1 MSQTNRLLC
10 LFLGLLLFP
19 TGVYGQDKSGFTQLF
34 NGKDLI
40 GWEGNSEYWSVRD
53 GVIVAKSTKNIAQN
67 GLLWSSLEVKDFY
80 LALDVRLTPH
90 DRHGGI
96 QFRSKPDKGLSR
108 ATGYQADMGQVAE
121 HGNLWGR
128 LYDEGGRG
136 KLDWNTHGANV
147 VKPGEWNRY
156 EILAVGHRIWSA
168 VNGTLCTAIEDPS
181 GQLSGRIG
189 LTIAQGP
196 AKSVQYRI
204 LDFSHDPAVKL
215 AGLDE
220 KQLITKLR
228 KPGTNELVMVNDI
241 DKARNA
247 AAAFHVPEGL
257 SVGVFAAKPQLVNP
271 IAICLD
277 EQGRVYVAEEHRFLA
292 GTPENRTHNFMLED
306 DLQITTLADRLA
318 MQKKWAGKFDKGSDW
333 FTQKSDIVR
342 LLEDKDGDG
351 QADESRVFADGFDG
365 PLDGLGSGLI
375 ARDGK
380 VWYTCIPNLWL
391 LEDKDGD
398 GKADHKESLLTG
410 FGVNAGFYGHDLH
423 GLAWG
428 VDGKL
433 YFSVGDRGA
442 HVVTKEGTT
451 ISNPRRGAVYRCNPD
466 GTELERIHQGL
477 RNPQELA
484 FDQYG
489 NLFADD
495 NNCDKG
501 DHSRLVYVVPG
512 GDSGWNMAYQT
523 ISEPYLTGPWHA
535 EGMWHLEHD
544 LQPAFIVPPVGKIGS
559 GPSGFVFSSGT
570 SLPSRYRNH
579 FFYCNYS
586 SGVESFA
593 VKTQGAGFTIEDH
606 HDFCKPIK
614 ASDVDFGYDGKM
626 YIAEYP
632 TSPFNRSNSGGRIYT
647 IFDQTRLSD
656 PVILETRTL
665 FQEGFGH
672 RTPEELASLLHH
684 HDMRVRLRAQFTLAK
699 RGNESIENFTEIAIG
714 DDNQFAR
721 LHAIWGLGQIGRTD
735 PQALV
740 PVLALLKD
748 EDSEIRAQSA
758 RVLGDAHYDPAASA
772 IVELLVD
779 VNSRVRFLAA
789 LALGSLQYRG
799 ACDSI
804 ISMLRENDGEDRYLT
819 HAGVVALELIGDR
832 EFVQKWAN
840 DKSAAVRMVILIVQR
855 RWSDPRIV
863 QFLDDAQLA
872 IVAEAARA
880 INDLPLVMGREKL
893 ANLATRF
900 KNASGT
906 NVVPLMRRIINA
918 NLQLGSRT
926 HVEAVVGIATSVKQP
941 MVIRTEAVSALSV
954 WQGPTK
960 RDRVTGFWQPIAARD
975 RSTVQDVV
983 ENSASKLLATTSA
996 KLLVDVTKLLT
1007 KLEVKTD
1014 DHVFAA
1020 WVSDSSRSTDVRIAA
1035 LRLLDTRKYGKFSE
1049 IIDTLLVT
1057 DQADLRAEAR
1067 DLLASRDEVRAALI
1081 FSNLLDDPNS
1091 EISEK
1096 QRAITALARLKSP
1109 PAGQT
1114 LDDWANRLRQGKAPA
1129 SLQLDLIESFTA
1141 SPNASREAA
1150 MRQFNLSFDE
1160 SDPLAAY
1167 RIALTGGN
1175 AKNGRDIFVGH
1186 VAAQCIR
1193 CHKVDNAGGSAGPDL
1208 SNLASPERNLDRRY
1222 LLESIVSPNA
1232 KIAKGFGTVII
1243 ALDSGKIIA
1252 GTIKEEDA
1260 LTLTI
1265 ITPENKMIRIDRENI
1280 EAQSTTTSTMP
1291 EMTKTLTLREI
1302 RDLVE
1307 YLSILGENNSI
1318 DKCW

>member
-1 MSQTNRLLC
+1 
-10 LFLGLLLFP
+10 
-19 TGVYGQDKSGFTQLF
+19 
-34 NGKDLI
+34 
-40 GWEGNSEYWSVRD
+40 
-53 GVIVAKSTKNIAQN
+53 
-67 GLLWSSLEVKDFY
+67 
-80 LALDVRLTPH
+80 
-90 DRHGGI
+90 
-96 QFRSKPDKGLSR
+96 
-108 ATGYQADMGQVAE
+108 
-121 HGNLWGR
+121 
-128 LYDEGGRG
+128 
-136 KLDWNTHGANV
+136 
-147 VKPGEWNRY
+147 
-156 EILAVGHRIWSA
+156 
-168 VNGTLCTAIEDPS
+168 
-181 GQLSGRIG
+181 
-189 LTIAQGP
+189 
-196 AKSVQYRI
+196 
-204 LDFSHDPAVKL
+204 
-215 AGLDE
+215 
-220 KQLITKLR
+220 
-228 KPGTNELVMVNDI
+228 
-241 DKARNA
+241 
-247 AAAFHVPEGL
+247 
-257 SVGVFAAKPQLVNP
+257 
-271 IAICLD
+271 
-277 EQGRVYVAEEHRFLA
+277 
-292 GTPENRTHNFMLED
+292 
-306 DLQITTLADRLA
+306 
-318 MQKKWAGKFDKGSDW
+318 
-333 FTQKSDIVR
+333 
-342 LLEDKDGDG
+342 
-351 QADESRVFADGFDG
+351 
-365 PLDGLGSGLI
+365 
-375 ARDGK
+375 
-380 VWYTCIPNLWL
+380 
-391 LEDKDGD
+391 
-398 GKADHKESLLTG
+398 
-410 FGVNAGFYGHDLH
+410 
-423 GLAWG
+423 
-428 VDGKL
+428 
-433 YFSVGDRGA
+433 
-442 HVVTKEGTT
+442 
-451 ISNPRRGAVYRCNPD
+451 
-466 GTELERIHQGL
+466 
-477 RNPQELA
+477 
-484 FDQYG
+484 
-489 NLFADD
+489 
-495 NNCDKG
+495 
-501 DHSRLVYVVPG
+501 
-512 GDSGWNMAYQT
+512 
-523 ISEPYLTGPWHA
+523 
-535 EGMWHLEHD
+535 
-544 LQPAFIVPPVGKIGS
+544 
-559 GPSGFVFSSGT
+559 
-570 SLPSRYRNH
+570 
-579 FFYCNYS
+579 
-586 SGVESFA
+586 
-593 VKTQGAGFTIEDH
+593 
-606 HDFCKPIK
+606 
-614 ASDVDFGYDGKM
+614 
-626 YIAEYP
+626 
-632 TSPFNRSNSGGRIYT
+632 
-647 IFDQTRLSD
+647 
-656 PVILETRTL
+656 
-665 FQEGFGH
+665 
-672 RTPEELASLLHH
+672 
-684 HDMRVRLRAQFTLAK
+684 
-699 RGNESIENFTEIAIG
+699 
-714 DDNQFAR
+714 
-721 LHAIWGLGQIGRTD
+721 
-735 PQALV
+735 
-740 PVLALLKD
+740 
-748 EDSEIRAQSA
+748 
-758 RVLGDAHYDPAASA
+758 
-772 IVELLVD
+772 
-779 VNSRVRFLAA
+779 
-789 LALGSLQYRG
+789 
-799 ACDSI
+799 
-804 ISMLRENDGEDRYLT
+804 MLRENDGEDRYLT

-840 DKSAAVRMVILIVQR
+840 DKSAAVRMAILLVQR